1 VQIKTKKKL
10 HLFLFTLFLS
20 ACGGGGDT
28 QNLENVVDIVR
39 PVISS
44 ANSFTVS
51 ENQTSIGSAV
61 ASISDYSTLNYSLS
75 GADADAISINSS
87 TGAMSFNSAPDYET
101 KNSYA
106 VKLNVAAGSV
116 STSQDITISIS
127 NTQEPISWV
136 EASPE
141 SVGMDSGKLSDAF
154 DKIFADGYW
163 TQAAL
168 VIKDNKLIYERYRG
182 LKSSEAEALENSPTR
197 DKTYTVQERWGLR
210 DINSV
215 VTSWSTAK
223 SITSVLIAIAV
234 EQGFI
239 SSIDQSASDFIVE
252 WANDSR
258 NQITIRNLLDMQS
271 GLHKVCWVNDGLAPC
286 TRNGNDADIMY
297 VDNQLQPCINREMAI
312 TGVTYPWHDSGA
324 TIFELGNY
332 EYNNCDTMVLGEILF
347 RATGK
352 NIETYADI
360 YLFSKIGM
368 DVEWWQDNSIDGN
381 YLSFCCIDATIRD
394 FAKFGQLMLNNGLL
408 DGEQIIPLSY
418 INKIKDIPNNTP
430 ENFYDFPNSSYGLQF
445 WTLYQTQIPNV
456 GNFPV
461 ANSIYNTEGYDGQFI
476 LIDYANNM
484 LVLRNS
490 IYQPSIYATGER
502 KWILTDLATTS
513 NFIAS
518 LPGYMGLQGSHP
530 SPLNPAEFLY
540 DVTQAIN

>member
-1 VQIKTKKKL
+1 MRNRKNL
-10 HLFLFTLFLS
+10 HLFLCTLFLN
-20 ACGGGGDT
+20 ACGGSGNDST
-28 QNLENVVDIVR
+28 DLVMPDILITS
-39 PVISS
+39 PSS
-44 ANSFTVS
+44 FIVS
-51 ENQTSIGSAV
+51 ENKTSIGI
-61 ASISDYSTLNYSLS
+61 ASGITINSTNVLSYSLS
-75 GADADAISINSS
+75 GDDANAISINPS
-87 TGAMSFNSAPDYET
+87 TGAMVFKRAPDFET
-101 KNSYA
+101 KNSYQ
-106 VKLNVAAGSV
+106 VKLNVAAGPLSK
-116 STSQDITISIS
+116 SQDVIISIS
-127 NTQEPISWV
+127 NTQEPISWEEV
-136 EASPE
+136 SPE
-141 SVGMDSGKLSDAF
+141 SVGMDSGKLNDAF

-168 VIKDNKLIYERYRG
+168 VIKDKKLIYERYRG
-182 LKSSEAEALENSPTR
+182 LKSGEEEVLENSPTR
-197 DKTYTVQERWGLR
+197 DPTYTVQERWGLR
-210 DINSV
+210 DKNSV

-223 SITSVLIAIAV
+223 SFTSVLIAIAV

-239 SSIDQSASDFIVE
+239 TSIDQSASDFIVE

-297 VDNQLQPCINREMAI
+297 VDNQLQPCINREMAV
-312 TGVTYPWHDSGA
+312 TGVTYPWHDSGT
-324 TIFELGNY
+324 TIFESGNY
-332 EYNNCDTMVLGEILF
+332 EYNNCDTMILGEILF

-360 YLFSKIGM
+360 NLFSKIGM
-368 DVEWWQDNSIDGN
+368 DAEWWQDNSADGN

-394 FAKFGQLMLNNGLL
+394 FAKFGQLLLDNGML

-430 ENFYDFPNSSYGLQF
+430 ENFFGFPNSSYGLQF

-456 GNFPV
+456 GDFPA
-461 ANSIYNTEGYDGQFI
+461 ANTIYNTEGYDGQFI

-502 KWILTDLATTS
+502 KWILKDLATTS

-518 LPGYMGLQGSHP
+518 LPGYMGLNVTNP
-530 SPLNPAEFLY
+530 FNPAKFLY

>member
-1 VQIKTKKKL
+1 MKNKINL
-10 HLFLFTLFLS
+10 YLFLCSLFLN
-20 ACGGGGDT
+20 ACGGNGTDSI
-28 QNLENVVDIVR
+28 NIVMPDILITS
-39 PVISS
+39 PSS
-44 ANSFTVS
+44 FIVS
-51 ENQTSIGSAV
+51 ENKTSIGI
-61 ASISDYSTLNYSLS
+61 ASGTTINSTDVLSYSLS
-75 GADADAISINSS
+75 GDDANAISINPSS
-87 TGAMSFNSAPDYET
+87 GAMIFKRAPDFET
-101 KNSYA
+101 KNSYQ
-106 VKLNVAAGSV
+106 VKLNVEAGPLSK
-116 STSQDITISIS
+116 SQDVIISIS
-127 NTQEPISWV
+127 NTQEPISWE

-141 SVGMDSGKLSDAF
+141 SVGMDSGKLNDAF

-182 LKSSEAEALENSPTR
+182 LKSGEEEVLQNSPTR
-197 DKTYTVQERWGLR
+197 DPTYTVQERWGLR
-210 DINSV
+210 DKNNV

-223 SITSVLIAIAV
+223 SFTSVLIAIGV

-312 TGVTYPWHDSGA
+312 TGVTYPWHDSGT
-324 TIFELGNY
+324 TIFESGNY

-360 YLFSKIGM
+360 NLFSKIGM
-368 DVEWWQDNSIDGN
+368 DAEWWQDNSEDGN
-381 YLSFCCIDATIRD
+381 YLSFCCIDATIKD
-394 FAKFGQLMLNNGLL
+394 FAKFGQLMLNNGML

-418 INKIKDIPNNTP
+418 IDKIKDIPNNTP
-430 ENFYDFPNSSYGLQF
+430 ENFFGFPNSSYGLQF

-456 GNFPV
+456 GDFPS
-461 ANSIYNTEGYDGQFI
+461 ANTIYNTEGYDGQFI

-502 KWILTDLATTS
+502 RWILKDLATTS

-518 LPGYMGLQGSHP
+518 LPGYMGLNVANP
-530 SPLNPAEFLY
+530 FNPAKFLY